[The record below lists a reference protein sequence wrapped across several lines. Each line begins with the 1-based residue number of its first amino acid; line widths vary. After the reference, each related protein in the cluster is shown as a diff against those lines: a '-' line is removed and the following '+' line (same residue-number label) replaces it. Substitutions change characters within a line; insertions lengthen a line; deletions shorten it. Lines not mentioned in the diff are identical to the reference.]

1 MPNKVKTLIN
11 MDYNQIVEL
20 SKTENIES
28 LKSVVTSLA
37 NTANRRINTLLKDEV
52 GAYSPAYK
60 ILKDSGTDK
69 FNVKE
74 VQTMTST
81 ELVEEYNTLKRFLKA
96 KTSTLRGWKAV
107 RNAIGR
113 RTGATKLFGAER
125 KSARSAKLW
134 MNREKRFWDLYNKLV
149 DNYGG
154 IISQLNSNQIQEVL
168 SKIQLS
174 RNQARTD
181 EDISKAITVYVD
193 KLYRD
198 RNYNE
203 KAFLDA
209 LKTEDYM
216 EEVRIAYGK
225 LSGNS

>member
-1 MPNKVKTLIN
+1 MPNKVKSLIN

>member
-1 MPNKVKTLIN
+1 MPNNVKSLIN

-37 NTANRRINTLLKDEV
+37 NTANRRINTLLKDEIGV
-52 GAYSPAYK
+52 YSPAYK

-69 FNVKE
+69 FNVKQ
-74 VQTMTST
+74 VQNMTST
-81 ELVEEYNTLKRFLKA
+81 QLVEEYNTLKRFLKA

-113 RTGATKLFGAER
+113 RTGATKLFGSER

-168 SKIQLS
+168 SKIQLN
-174 RNQARTD
+174 RNQAKTD

-193 KLYRD
+193 KLYKD
-198 RNYNE
+198 REYDS